1 MQAISALCIA
11 SEIIKRRQEL
21 GQSSPTNLDI
31 QKFSYFCHGWH
42 LALMGDPLVDELF
55 EAWKLGPVLPSIYSK
70 FKVFS
75 LNPIPAD
82 HPLIIAEN
90 PLERDSDRSKLIDR
104 VLAVYGNS
112 SSHDLVR
119 MSNVTEGPWAEAW
132 ISDRT
137 SSNINNASIKAF
149 FKEKSCRLESKE
161 AKVAMTNTLTELPP
175 PEGRGFLNNYCR
187 AYR

>member
-11 SEIIKRRQEL
+11 SELVKRRHAL

-42 LALMGDPLVDELF
+42 LALLGEPLVDELF
-55 EAWKLGPVLPSIYSK
+55 EAWRFGPVLPSIYSK

-82 HPLIIAEN
+82 HPLIITEN

-112 SSHDLVR
+112 SSLDLVK
-119 MSNVTEGPWAEAW
+119 MSNVPDGPWAEAW
-132 ISDRT
+132 ISDKT
-137 SSNINNASIKAF
+137 SSTIDNASIKAF
-149 FKEKSCRLESKE
+149 FKEKFCRLEQKE
-161 AKVAMTNTLTELPP
+161 AKEAMKKKITSLI
-175 PEGRGFLNNYCR
+175 
-187 AYR
+187 